1 MTSGKRLKSAE
12 NLVNPPRVR
21 IAVKVE
27 VAIGAVSV
35 AEAGAP
41 AVVGVRPGLGGVTPG
56 VHLVHTAGESIIGEY

>member
-1 MTSGKRLKSAE
+1 MKSAA

-21 IAVKVE
+21 IAVEVE
-27 VAIGAVSV
+27 VAIGPAASV
-35 AEAGAP
+35 AEAGAA